1 MTGGKWFDAAGK
13 PDPAQAKR
21 QGFEGAFVYV
31 GTQGFAKNCT
41 ASYYRSLVAAGL
53 DVIAVVE
60 HNQHDAELG
69 AAAGDSYARAG
80 LTDMASMG
88 FAAAV
93 PLGVT
98 ADEHL
103 TAGQIPTVVAFQS
116 AASRVIRG
124 AGRRAMGYGFS
135 EFIHALRPAGLVDI
149 EWQAGSLSL
158 VDALVHF
165 WQDNTGT
172 EMIGPV
178 VVDRDWLRRPL
189 PGGDMSLE
197 LTTALPDP
205 LSVAGTNT
213 VAEGLTASL
222 YGITSH
228 RNGGALANA
237 VASMQASTAGALT
250 ALATAV
256 AAVDSDVKTA
266 ATQEAID
273 HAANLT
279 AISKVGSLDPTLL
292 ENDLQGALTQLGW
305 TPPPSVKDIAIADAA
320 AVAPAVLALI
330 ASKLG
335 GTP

>member
-31 GTQGFAKNCT
+31 GTPGFAKNCT
-41 ASYYRSLVAAGL
+41 TSYYRALVAAGL

-80 LTDMASMG
+80 LTDMAGMG

-103 TAGQIPTVVAFQS
+103 TAGQIPTAVAFQS
-116 AASRVIRG
+116 AASRIIRP

-135 EFIHALRPAGLVDI
+135 EFIRALRPAGLVDI

-189 PGGDMSLE
+189 PGGDMN
-197 LTTALPDP
+197 LTDQLPDP
-205 LSVAGTNT
+205 KTVAGDGT
-213 VAEGLTASL
+213 VQEALATVL
-222 YGITSH
+222 YGIGG
-228 RNGGALANA
+228 RRFGGALANA
-237 VASMQASTAGALT
+237 IASMQA
-250 ALATAV
+250 
-256 AAVDSDVKTA
+256 
-266 ATQEAID
+266 Q
-273 HAANLT
+273 LT
-279 AISKVGSLDPTLL
+279 AI
-292 ENDLQGALTQLGW
+292 QGALTQEEADLLAAVKGVTAGVVDVKTLAAALAPILVPLLPAGATPAQFIAALGAQLA
-305 TPPPSVKDIAIADAA
+305 TPPA
-320 AVAPAVLALI
+320 
-330 ASKLG
+330 G